1 MEGEETVFE
10 RNYEDY
16 LAQLK
21 NISIESI
28 APNLGGKVEE
38 GVIKIPLFGINYEV
52 SVSGITDPS
61 GNKPAYDICVV
72 LSKYL
77 LLCPDAPPKEDEWVS
92 FRDFKDSG
100 PLTNYFNNDVER
112 SITSYFKGRLAGLKK
127 ASKSIS
133 GHQPNLDVNY
143 DLAMQFDAL
152 PMIPVILLFNDADE
166 EFSAKCSVLFERRA
180 EKYLDAECLA
190 MLGWQLFNHLRRAD
204 KMEKHLK

>member
-10 RNYEDY
+10 KSYEKY

-21 NISIESI
+21 EISFKSI
-28 APNLGGKVEE
+28 ASNIGGIVEE
-38 GVIKIPLFGINYEV
+38 DVIAIPLLGKNY
-52 SVSGITDPS
+52 SISFNGITDPS
-61 GNKPAYDICVV
+61 GNKPIYDICVV

-77 LLCPDAPPKEDEWVS
+77 LLCPDVTPKEDEWVS

-152 PMIPVILLFNDADE
+152 PKIPVILLFNDADE

-204 KMEKHLK
+204 KMR